1 MQRGRR
7 HFDADEDAQL
17 ALVRLL
23 EIIGEACASVSPDVR
38 QRHPSVPWRAA
49 ADLRNRVIH
58 GYFDVDL
65 ELVWTAAAR
74 EVPLLAVGAQA
85 ALDDLTEERD

>member
-1 MQRGRR
+1 
-7 HFDADEDAQL
+7 L

-38 QRHPSVPWRAA
+38 QRHPSVLWRAA

-65 ELVWTAAAR
+65 EPVWTAAAR
-74 EVPLLAVGAQA
+74 EVPLLAVVARA
-85 ALDDLTEERD
+85 ALDELITEERD